1 MTLKLLRNYSLCNLH
16 NHKCDQGSSQ
26 GELYVGETEDGEA
39 QFLPQALGAP
49 VLAHRQVLGTF
60 PPVWQFYTLEFGSF
74 LGVRGARGPPDSS
87 LLRVAAARSEAEF
100 QAGFPLPGGDHRI
113 PCWCLWLC
121 GAVSLMGDQWALGRG
136 GRDQG
141 RPVSSPALEGNH
153 HYHLSPPLWAPLS
166 HRHTHTPLFSF
177 DETIKTTQSYHC
189 GLLSVA
195 CDTGRKEVRRAG
207 RPWHRGTGMFLAHLH
222 RFL

>member
-1 MTLKLLRNYSLCNLH
+1 MGSVVPGVPLTHPSSELQQLEAKQSFKQGFLSL
-16 NHKCDQGSSQ
+16 
-26 GELYVGETEDGEA
+26 EVTTP
-39 QFLPQALGAP
+39 FL
-49 VLAHRQVLGTF
+49 F
-60 PPVWQFYTLEFGSF
+60 
-74 LGVRGARGPPDSS
+74 
-87 LLRVAAARSEAEF
+87 
-100 QAGFPLPGGDHRI
+100 
-113 PCWCLWLC
+113 WCLWLC
-121 GAVSLMGDQWALGRG
+121 GAVSLMGDEWALGRG

-141 RPVSSPALEGNH
+141 CPVSVPALEGNH

-166 HRHTHTPLFSF
+166 HRHTHTPLSSF

-195 CDTGRKEVRRAG
+195 CDTGRKEVRREG